1 MSTLPPRWA
10 AVLSALAG
18 AVGWFGV
25 SALGH
30 RREAWDSALYWSW
43 FFPSLAVVVLGLGY
57 FSPTKAW
64 RWGFIP
70 FLAQAVVAFVQDPG
84 GSLLPLG
91 LIMFGIMG
99 TIASVPAMLGAR
111 LRGSVEPR
119 LAPPTPPGG
128 TTPAA

>member
-1 MSTLPPRWA
+1 MSTLPSRWA
-10 AVLSALAG
+10 AVLSAMAG
-18 AVGWFGV
+18 AIGWFGV

-30 RREAWDSALYWSW
+30 RREAWDSELYWSW

-91 LIMFGIMG
+91 LVMFGIFG
-99 TIASVPAMLGAR
+99 AIAALPAMLGAAAR
-111 LRGSVEPR
+111 RRVEHRP
-119 LAPPTPPGG
+119 AP
-128 TTPAA
+128 

>member
-18 AVGWFGV
+18 AIGWFGISQV
-25 SALGH
+25 GH

-43 FFPSLAVVVLGLGY
+43 FFPSLAIVVAGLGF

-84 GSLLPLG
+84 GSMLPLG
-91 LIMFGIMG
+91 LVMFGIFG
-99 TIASVPAMLGAR
+99 AITALPAMLGAGA
-111 LRGSVEPR
+111 RGRVER
-119 LAPPTPPGG
+119 RQAP
-128 TTPAA
+128 